1 MKKFTLLIM
10 ALILSLAFVSPKK
23 SYIKENDNKTSYNF
37 LFADGNGKDLTVKKA
52 CTLCHQPE
60 KKVVGPSFKDIAS
73 KYNGDA
79 TKILNFLE
87 GKSDPIVQPE
97 EFQYMKPVMKQL
109 KRSKKEERE
118 AIAKYIAN
126 LK

>member
-1 MKKFTLLIM
+1 MKKTILLIITL
-10 ALILSLAFVSPKK
+10 AISFAFVSPKN
-23 SYIKENDNKTSYNF
+23 SYKKDGKKTYSVSV
-37 LFADGNGKDLTVKKA
+37 LDGGGKDLTVKKA
-52 CTLCHQPE
+52 CTLCHQPD
-60 KKVVGPSFKDIAS
+60 KKVVGPSFKDIAT

-87 GKSDPIVQPE
+87 GKSNPIVLPE

-109 KRSKKEERE
+109 KRSTKEERE
-118 AIAKYIAN
+118 AIAKYIAS